1 MWTMRVGLIILGAAA
16 VAGLILLAT
25 YPGSKPGELPGTARA
40 PIVVAEGTD
49 LPDIAASP
57 GPIRIVVTAE
67 SAADNPGKGT
77 RGQVHVTGHESP
89 VFEGKHL
96 GPLTGQDFERLR
108 DSVILYRTTKE
119 KALHTF
125 KVETGTSKELLEE
138 ASLLRAAEQAKA
150 AERALLAGSYMVT
163 NQGEGA
169 PLSLPGAEVLGTG
182 AMKGGAQVNVTIIMP
197 FAQFPELRE
206 IVAYRKEIRR
216 FHESER
222 ARKFNSLPYEERA
235 KIVARVDA
243 LRSQK
248 QLSQSDR
255 KYIREVFG
263 YEHQLNRTAL
273 ILYLPDAARR

>member
-1 MWTMRVGLIILGAAA
+1 MWTKRVGLIVLGAAA
-16 VAGLILLAT
+16 VAGLTLLAT
-25 YPGSKPGELPGTARA
+25 CPGSPLDELPGAAPT
-40 PIVVAEGTD
+40 PIVLEEGSD

-57 GPIRIVVTAE
+57 GPIRIVVTAG
-67 SAADNPGKGT
+67 SADGPGNET
-77 RGQVHVTGHESP
+77 RGQVQVTGHESP

-108 DSVILYRTTKE
+108 DNVILYRATQE
-119 KALHTF
+119 KALHAF
-125 KVETGTSKELLEE
+125 KVGTGTSKELLEE

-163 NQGEGA
+163 KKGEAA

-182 AMKGGAQVNVTIIMP
+182 AMKDGAEVKITIIMP
-197 FAQFPELRE
+197 FAQFPELGDV
-206 IVAYRKEIRR
+206 IAYRKEIRR

-222 ARKFNSLPYEERA
+222 ARQFNSLPYEERA
-235 KIVARVDA
+235 KIVARVDR